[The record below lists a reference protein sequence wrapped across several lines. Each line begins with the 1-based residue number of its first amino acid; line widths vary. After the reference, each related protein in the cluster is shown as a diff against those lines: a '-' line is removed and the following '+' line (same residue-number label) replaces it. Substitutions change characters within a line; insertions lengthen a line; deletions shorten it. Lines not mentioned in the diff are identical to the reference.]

1 MKTTL
6 FSILAA
12 ATLLVSAPSFAAA
25 PPAFPFDNHKPYDR
39 LNDRNDKDFNY
50 GFDKR
55 HRVTPQERAR
65 WEAAHRDDRRD
76 DRNDRRDDDRRD
88 DRYDRRDDRNDRD
101 FNYGFDKKHR
111 VTPQERAR
119 WEAAHRYDGR
129 R

>member
-12 ATLLVSAPSFAAA
+12 ATLFVSAPSFATA
-25 PPAFPFDNHKPYDR
+25 PAAFPFDNHGPYDR

-55 HRVTPQERAR
+55 HRVTSQERAR

-76 DRNDRRDDDRRD
+76 DRRDNRF
-88 DRYDRRDDRNDRD
+88 DDRNSRD
-101 FNYGFDKKHR
+101 FNYGYDRNHR
-111 VTPQERAR
+111 VTDKERAR

>member
-12 ATLLVSAPSFAAA
+12 ATLFVSTPSMAAA
-25 PPAFPFDNHKPYDR
+25 PAAFPLDNRNPYDR

-65 WEAAHRDDRRD
+65 WEAAYRNDRRDDRRD
-76 DRNDRRDDDRRD
+76 DRF
-88 DRYDRRDDRNDRD
+88 DDRNSRD
-101 FNYGFDKKHR
+101 FNYGFDKGHR
-111 VTPQERAR
+111 VTAQERAR
-119 WEAAHRYDGR
+119 WEAAHRYDGHR
-129 R
+129 

>member
-12 ATLLVSAPSFAAA
+12 ATLFVSTPSFAAA
-25 PPAFPFDNHKPYDR
+25 PAANPFDNRKAYDR
-39 LNDRNDKDFNY
+39 LNDRNDRDFNY
-50 GFDKR
+50 GYDKK

-76 DRNDRRDDDRRD
+76 DRNNDRRDNRF
-88 DRYDRRDDRNDRD
+88 DDRNSRD
-101 FNYGFDKKHR
+101 FNYGFDKSHR
-111 VTPQERAR
+111 VTAKERAR